1 MDEDKSP
8 LAHLRSKIFPIS
20 LLISYSPPVRVAL
33 SQNLTRSPAAAEP
46 WICRPPTPL
55 RPVPTLSAFLAVLP
69 AALLSPRL
77 ATSLLPA
84 QPWPALTISMKAV
97 FSPILP
103 KLSQARWFSDH
114 QIGKECRSRWS

>member
-20 LLISYSPPVRVAL
+20 LLISCSLPVPMAL
-33 SQNLTRSPAAAEP
+33 SQNLTRSAAAAEP

-69 AALLSPRL
+69 AALLGPRL
-77 ATSLLPA
+77 ATSLLPV
-84 QPWPALTISMKAV
+84 QPWPVLTISMKAV

-103 KLSQARWFSDH
+103 KLSPARWFWDH
-114 QIGKECRSRWS
+114 RLRHRRL